1 MRVKPASRRLSK
13 EEQAIQDQKR
23 LDHLTRLAALVF
35 AGTSVYY
42 FFIKLLFL

>member
-1 MRVKPASRRLSK
+1 MRVKPASKRLSK
-13 EEQAIQDQKR
+13 EEQAIYNQKK
-23 LDHLTRLAALVF
+23 LDRLTRLAALVF